1 MSDSFEP
8 AVQLLHASGQE
19 ALLELELATL
29 DMNAHEKWAL
39 EQVLLAYV
47 ADSVPVET
55 WHEGLEAGVRAV
67 RRDRERGLAHESP
80 APD

>member
-1 MSDSFEP
+1 
-8 AVQLLHASGQE
+8 
-19 ALLELELATL
+19 
-29 DMNAHEKWAL
+29 MNAHEKWTL
-39 EQVLLAYV
+39 EQLLLAYV

-55 WHEGLEAGVRAV
+55 WHQGLEAGIRAV